1 MSRFMKK
8 ELKTTK
14 PTINCAIY
22 TRKSCEEG
30 LEQEFNSL
38 DAQYEA
44 GKAYI
49 TSQKSEGW
57 RVYKRYDDGGYSG
70 GNIERPGLKQLMQDI
85 ENGYINCVVVYK
97 VDRLSRS
104 LSDFFK
110 LMETFDRKGISFVS
124 VTQSFNTTNSMGKL
138 TLNILLSFAQF
149 EREVTGER
157 IRDKISASKKKGMWM
172 GGIVPLGY
180 DVVERKLTPNPEE
193 KKTVSYIFESYLEVK
208 SIDVLK
214 QKLNS
219 EGIKTKQWQAKSG
232 KAYGKTKWTSSMLG
246 RVLRNQIYIGKVHHN
261 GNIYEGEHEGIVES
275 VLFNEVQE
283 LLNNQN
289 RRNND
294 SLEVGKYL
302 LFQKLYNEQGEMF
315 KCDACVKTNKSKAKT
330 AKVRYNYY
338 ITTDKRLKCEKVDKI
353 VIELARQFISAKHQN
368 LMPAENDELAKVDWN
383 SLGNQRQ
390 KALVRHLIARVIYKD
405 EELKL
410 EINRDAILNLKEYQS
425 SKANVSNEVFYHQ
438 LYLSSDEQIVNII
451 ADTKTTKI
459 IPTKVNKTLLKAV
472 TTGYRYKQL
481 LESGTTI
488 TEISKQE
495 NKQDTYIGRMA
506 KLGYLSPRIIEAIFE
521 ARHNESLTIIAL
533 EKIAD
538 ANIDWNNQE
547 TAFAEYR

>member
-1 MSRFMKK
+1 MKK
-8 ELKTTK
+8 EIKTIK
-14 PTINCAIY
+14 PVINCAIY

-44 GKAYI
+44 GKAYV

-85 ENGYINCVVVYK
+85 ESGYINCVVVYK

-180 DVVERKLTPNPEE
+180 DIVERKLIPNAEE
-193 KKTVSYIFESYLEVK
+193 TKTINHIFESYLEVK
-208 SIDVLK
+208 SIDLLK
-214 QKLNS
+214 EKLNF

-232 KAYGKTKWTSSMLG
+232 KTYGKTKWTNSMLG
-246 RVLRNQIYIGKVHHN
+246 RVLRNPVYIGKIHHKGNVYDGDHN
-261 GNIYEGEHEGIVES
+261 GIVGET
-275 VLFNEVQE
+275 LFNQIQE
-283 LLNNQN
+283 LLNSQN

-294 SLEVGKYL
+294 QLEVGRYL
-302 LFQKLYNEQGEMF
+302 LFQKLHNENGKIF
-315 KCDACVKTNKSKAKT
+315 KCDACVKANKSKNNT
-330 AKVRYNYY
+330 TKVRYNYY
-338 ITTDKRLKCEKVDKI
+338 ITEDKRLKCEKIDKT
-353 VIELARQFISAKHQN
+353 VIELIRQFILAKHTT
-368 LMPAENDELAKVDWN
+368 LTPAENDELGKIDWDN
-383 SLGNQRQ
+383 LGSQRQ
-390 KALVRHLIARVIYKD
+390 KMLVKHLIYKD
-405 EELKL
+405 GELKL
-410 EINRDAILNLKEYQS
+410 EINRKSILSFKEYQS
-425 SKANVSNEVFYHQ
+425 GKTHRDNPNFNHQ
-438 LYLSSDEQIVNII
+438 LYISSDGQIINII
-451 ADTKTTKI
+451 ADTKTNKI
-459 IPTKVNKTLLKAV
+459 IPTKINKTLLKAV
-472 TTGYRYKQL
+472 ATGYRYKKL

-495 NKQDTYIGRMA
+495 NKQDTYIGRMT
-506 KLGYLSPRIIEAIFE
+506 KLGYLSPRIIENIFD
-521 ARHNESLTIIAL
+521 AKHNENLTIVAL

-547 TAFAEYR
+547 MAFAEYR